1 MTRPFVVRTFA
12 IATLLTGALFVSGC
26 TAAEET
32 TAEPS
37 TDTTPSESSSEPT
50 ATVTPEPTEP
60 VDPTCTTILP
70 ESTVADFES
79 LGWSARE
86 DIMRVGSLKLTGSV
100 LCTWGDFSVATDH
113 VQIFGWAPA
122 TGAEASEV
130 RTELIAQGW
139 IVVDD
144 DSGDYVTES
153 ADTAIATDD
162 DGFGMTYLFEDDG
175 IKLADTKQ
183 GLLLIEWPPA

>member
-1 MTRPFVVRTFA
+1 MHDN
-12 IATLLTGALFVSGC
+12 S
-26 TAAEET
+26 
-32 TAEPS
+32 
-37 TDTTPSESSSEPT
+37 
-50 ATVTPEPTEP
+50 
-60 VDPTCTTILP
+60 P